1 MDLTGRR
8 LIFAQH
14 VKLAPGNLVA
24 LNGVLLSM
32 EGAHVVDEATRDRRI
47 QFFRGNV
54 FACIAQ
60 LRSALPLG
68 SAIGSSNSRDQDIC
82 SGVLKN
88 SKIGNQCLIASLRN
102 EHKWDS
108 GETLSLVL
116 RGATLL
122 LPVSRQPP
130 LDLLSLL
137 LRQIGRRIGPDQRR
151 PLSLPIVNHPA
162 LTALAHQKSR
172 RRRRLVGHLA

>member
-68 SAIGSSNSRDQDIC
+68 SAIGSSN
-82 SGVLKN
+82 
-88 SKIGNQCLIASLRN
+88 LRN
-102 EHKWDS
+102 QDTGGDNQHLS
-108 GETLSLVL
+108 ETGLDAEL
-116 RGATLL
+116 R
-122 LPVSRQPP
+122 
-130 LDLLSLL
+130 
-137 LRQIGRRIGPDQRR
+137 I
-151 PLSLPIVNHPA
+151 PLSSTGGGVALHGCRGGGNAALP
-162 LTALAHQKSR
+162 S
-172 RRRRLVGHLA
+172 GHSG